1 MHGCERSAVHRAARY
16 NTPMPLYEYFCP
28 KCTSKY
34 ELLRPMSRSDE
45 PGTCPNGHAGGA
57 RTIAT
62 FARVGRAEGG
72 DSPMPS
78 SGGGCACGGGACGCG
93 H

>member
-1 MHGCERSAVHRAARY
+1 
-16 NTPMPLYEYFCP
+16 
-28 KCTSKY
+28 
-34 ELLRPMSRSDE
+34 MSRSDE
-45 PGTCPNGHAGGA
+45 PGTCPKGHTGGA

-72 DSPMPS
+72 EFPMPS